1 MRQRLWAG
9 LGLCLV
15 GGVSVAS
22 VAADGPTKIKAAAV
36 SPATIEIYKT
46 KCQSCHMPDGEAP
59 LEMMNLAD
67 PNWKHGSTPAAIAK
81 VISEGVPNTAMLPFS
96 AQLTPAEIK
105 ALAAYV
111 RSFDKTLKP
120 AGKTKK

>member
-1 MRQRLWAG
+1 MQQRLWVG
-9 LGLCLV
+9 LGLCVV
-15 GGVSVAS
+15 GGLAVAS
-22 VAADGPTKIKAAAV
+22 VAADSPGKIKAAAITE
-36 SPATIEIYKT
+36 ATIEIYKT
-46 KCQSCHMPDGEAP
+46 KCQSCHMPDGAAP

-67 PNWKHGSTPAAIAK
+67 ANWKHGSTPAAIAK
-81 VISEGVPNTAMLPFS
+81 VITEGVPNTAMLPFN